1 MCGSPFLLAK
11 GAAFCV
17 PPKQKKEVLGV
28 LDVKDLNFIQDQIG
42 YTFRNRDL
50 LQQAFVRKSYSA
62 ENGGQ
67 NNEVLEFIG
76 DKVLDLMVIRMLTER
91 YGSITE
97 NEEWSEYSCRYD
109 EGGLTEIKS
118 SLVEKKTLAQRMKEL
133 GFAKYLIMGRGD
145 ELQKVDREL
154 SVQEDLFE
162 AILGAVALDSDWDMK
177 AMQDTVEIM
186 LNPDEFLEEAVDDY
200 VGLLQAWVLKD
211 TGTRP
216 LYHYRKGSFQAAM
229 RLPFDGISQEDTV
242 DPEGQEYKDILT
254 SSCQCYLKLNDDL
267 PLFRGFGDSNSQAR
281 KNVCR
286 LAYDYLKTNNLLSF
300 IRREIRD
307 PNRSDAINQ
316 LETLARR
323 GYFAVPKYGFTQR
336 YDKDGNSVW
345 TARCVIT
352 GEQKRFTGT
361 SSSKREAKKSAA
373 YRMLRYVLETY

>member
-1 MCGSPFLLAK
+1 MQSLPEEK
-11 GAAFCV
+11 D
-17 PPKQKKEVLGV
+17 
-28 LDVKDLNFIQDQIG
+28 LDNKDLNFIQDQIG
-42 YTFRNRDL
+42 YTFRNTDL

-76 DKVLDLMVIRMLTER
+76 DKVLDLMVVRLLTEK
-91 YGSITE
+91 YGIITDSE
-97 NEEWSEYSCRYD
+97 KYREYSSRYD
-109 EGGLTEIKS
+109 EGELTEIKS
-118 SLVEKKTLAQRMKEL
+118 SLVEKKTLAQRMREL

-145 ELQKVDREL
+145 ELQKVDREQ

-162 AILGAVALDSDWDMK
+162 AIIGAVALDSGWDMR

-186 LNPDEFLEEAVDDY
+186 LNPDEFLEESDDDY

-229 RLPFDGISQEDTV
+229 KFPFEGISQESGKEDT
-242 DPEGQEYKDILT
+242 PEFEEILAST
-254 SSCQCYLKLNDDL
+254 CQCYLKLNDDL
-267 PLFRGFGDSNSQAR
+267 PLFRGFGESNSQAR

-286 LAYDYLKTNNLLSF
+286 LAYTYLKENGLLSF
-300 IRREIRD
+300 IRREIPN
-307 PNRSDAINQ
+307 PNRAEAINQ

-323 GYFAVPKYGFTQR
+323 GYFPLPKYGFSER
-336 YDKDGNSVW
+336 YDKNGNSVW

-352 GEQKRFTGT
+352 GEKKRFTGT
-361 SSSKREAKKSAA
+361 SSSKREAKKHAA
-373 YRMLRYVLETY
+373 YRMLRYVLENY

>member
-1 MCGSPFLLAK
+1 
-11 GAAFCV
+11 
-17 PPKQKKEVLGV
+17 
-28 LDVKDLNFIQDQIG
+28 
-42 YTFRNRDL
+42 
-50 LQQAFVRKSYSA
+50 
-62 ENGGQ
+62 
-67 NNEVLEFIG
+67 
-76 DKVLDLMVIRMLTER
+76 
-91 YGSITE
+91 
-97 NEEWSEYSCRYD
+97 
-109 EGGLTEIKS
+109 
-118 SLVEKKTLAQRMKEL
+118 
-133 GFAKYLIMGRGD
+133 
-145 ELQKVDREL
+145 
-154 SVQEDLFE
+154 
-162 AILGAVALDSDWDMK
+162 
-177 AMQDTVEIM
+177 
-186 LNPDEFLEEAVDDY
+186 
-200 VGLLQAWVLKD
+200 
-211 TGTRP
+211 
-216 LYHYRKGSFQAAM
+216 M

-345 TARCVIT
+345 TARCAIT

-361 SSSKREAKKSAA
+361 SSSKRAAKKSAA